1 MAVSIVKPA
10 EEHIEAISR
19 ICSEG
24 WKQTVESKLS
34 EAYQEQTVAFWYNHE
49 RIKSDLEAGVYSHIA
64 LVDSKAAGVIGGGMT
79 GPETGEVF
87 VLYVDESFR
96 YKGIGRQLLD
106 ALTGLQRE
114 QGASEQW
121 VSVQEDNGYGIP
133 FYEAR
138 GFVFQKKKVEQT
150 DTGEEQVSLRYMRKI

>member
-1 MAVSIVKPA
+1 MTVSIIKPA
-10 EEHIEAISR
+10 EEHIEAISS
-19 ICSEG
+19 ICSAG
-24 WKQTVESKLS
+24 WKQTVEGKLS
-34 EAYQEQTVAFWYNHE
+34 EAYQEQNVAFWYNHA
-49 RIKSDLEAGVYSHIA
+49 RIKSDLEAGVYSHVA
-64 LVDSKAAGVIGGGMT
+64 LIGSKVAGVIGGGMT
-79 GPETGEVF
+79 GPGTGEVF

-138 GFVFQKKKVEQT
+138 GFVFQKKKVEKT
-150 DTGEEQVSLRYMRKI
+150 ETGEEQVSLRYMRKT